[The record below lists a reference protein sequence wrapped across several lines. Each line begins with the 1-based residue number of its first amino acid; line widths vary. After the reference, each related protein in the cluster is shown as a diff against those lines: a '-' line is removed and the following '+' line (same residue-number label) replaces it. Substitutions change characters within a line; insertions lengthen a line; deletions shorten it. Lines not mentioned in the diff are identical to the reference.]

1 MSKRIETNEKI
12 AEAVVNGYKKIETG
26 VVNGYKKIETGTVEG
41 FNKTSDKIIEK
52 VFSKDGETVEETK
65 MRLSGNNKK

>member
-1 MSKRIETNEKI
+1 MSKLIETNEKI
-12 AEAVVNGYKKIETG
+12 AEAVVSGYKKIETG

-52 VFSKDGETVEETK
+52 VFSKGGETVEETK
-65 MRLSGNNKK
+65 MRLSGINKK